1 MVCAEAPAAEAVW
14 SAASEAAELPPAT
27 GPHGPSP
34 RIPTADSGR
43 RLRVACAA
51 GRCRTAR
58 GATVEQGRLLAGP
71 CLMPRTLFFLRPVRA
86 IDEVGTVLS
95 RYRSLRGSN
104 RPLVS
109 KDRILRV
116 DTGTNPYTLVDIVT
130 GPLTIIACALE
141 CTLAILGRH
150 RAVVREFGGAH
161 EKGFTSRNGL
171 CAGPRGTR
179 PSRSR

>member
-1 MVCAEAPAAEAVW
+1 MRRHRLQKQ
-14 SAASEAAELPPAT
+14 SGQLHRRLLR
-27 GPHGPSP
+27 PHRHPLGPSP
-34 RIPTADSGR
+34 RALAAGR
-43 RLRVACAA
+43 DCRLRVACTV

-58 GATVEQGRLLAGP
+58 VITVEPGKPLVGP
-71 CLMPRTLFFLRPVRA
+71 SLIPRTLFFLRPVRA

-95 RYRSLRGSN
+95 RYRSLRGGN

-130 GPLTIIACALE
+130 GHLTIIACALE
-141 CTLAILGRH
+141 CTLAILGRN
-150 RAVVREFGGAH
+150 RAVVREFRGEH
-161 EKGFTSRNGL
+161 EKGFASRNGL

-179 PSRSR
+179 RSRSR